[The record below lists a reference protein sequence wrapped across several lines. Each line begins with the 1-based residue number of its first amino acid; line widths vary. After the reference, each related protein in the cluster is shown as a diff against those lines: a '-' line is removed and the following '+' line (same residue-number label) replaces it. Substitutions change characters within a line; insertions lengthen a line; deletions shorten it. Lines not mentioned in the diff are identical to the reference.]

1 MTFDILGYFFCR
13 RFVSLHRFFPGNGEV
28 DFEEFLVMMKN
39 QMQNRDADAEMREA
53 FRVFDRNG
61 DGSIR

>member
-1 MTFDILGYFFCR
+1 MFL
-13 RFVSLHRFFPGNGEV
+13 RFIFSTGNGEV

-39 QMQNRDADAEMREA
+39 QMQNRDADAEMKEA